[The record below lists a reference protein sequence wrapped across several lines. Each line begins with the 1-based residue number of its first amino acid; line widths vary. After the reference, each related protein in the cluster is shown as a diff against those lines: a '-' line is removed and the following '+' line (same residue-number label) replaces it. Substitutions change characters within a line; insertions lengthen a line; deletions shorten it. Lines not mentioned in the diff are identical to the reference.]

1 MTIIL
6 TILGAIVVLW
16 LIGALLWA
24 ILTPT
29 PRYSNY
35 IPPWD
40 KRYQRIPS
48 NDQWDSEEVEAS
60 KPFVHGRRRP

>member
-40 KRYQRIPS
+40 KRY
-48 NDQWDSEEVEAS
+48 DQWDSEEVEAS